1 MIETAEVTFTNC
13 HNTQL
18 IINIGVPVLKVF
30 KGGGFIKSN
39 KPIYFTGD
47 FNLNVLD
54 YNKNEKV
61 TKFSNL
67 TYEKGLV
74 PVINKPTKP
83 TRVTKNTVTAVDHII
98 TNSLLHITIRTV
110 IIKLDVSDRF
120 LKFLIAETEKRI
132 TPAGSTN
139 YETFNKQKNY
149 EQVSKCS
156 TENDMGRCNRF

>member
-1 MIETAEVTFTNC
+1 M
-13 HNTQL
+13 
-18 IINIGVPVLKVF
+18 
-30 KGGGFIKSN
+30 GGGFIKSN
-39 KPIYFTGD
+39 KPIYFIGN

-54 YNKNEKV
+54 YKKNEKV
-61 TKFSNL
+61 MKFFNR
-67 TYEKGLV
+67 TFEKGLV